1 MKRIICLM
9 IIVIVVMCGCQN
21 DKNIITENR
30 FIENQDNQYMYS
42 DVWYGTTL
50 QHSSDGYYFL
60 KDNFLYFIDEKDMSV
75 YPLCNKADCLHDRE
89 TDDRKKQGCNAYITG
104 DYLPAEQKIQYY
116 NNSIYYIDNTKI
128 ETEGLILKRIDI
140 DTQRTE
146 SVYTVKTMFIDDW
159 IIHRGYFYYAQSVIT
174 TQDSDGKEKVETDS
188 AVYGVDLEDNSS
200 SRCISD
206 FDKMGLDL
214 QKTENLQAYGN
225 YVYFD
230 CSTVEKGT
238 DILDSDN
245 SSFQDKRYVYDIE
258 KNKCYC
264 LADKVKGDSPTFC
277 GYYND
282 KIICLSGG
290 NCIYTCDLN
299 GENTKKLFDYD
310 KRYYGY
316 NIFTDGRYIYFE
328 EMEKEQGIYY
338 VFDGKGKV
346 LNRVKMP
353 FIIDPQLPYDENFIV
368 RFIEDNST
376 LQIVSKK
383 DIATKKKLTSKII
396 YDFS

>member
-1 MKRIICLM
+1 
-9 IIVIVVMCGCQN
+9 
-21 DKNIITENR
+21 
-30 FIENQDNQYMYS
+30 
-42 DVWYGTTL
+42 
-50 QHSSDGYYFL
+50 
-60 KDNFLYFIDEKDMSV
+60 
-75 YPLCNKADCLHDRE
+75 
-89 TDDRKKQGCNAYITG
+89 
-104 DYLPAEQKIQYY
+104 
-116 NNSIYYIDNTKI
+116 
-128 ETEGLILKRIDI
+128 
-140 DTQRTE
+140 
-146 SVYTVKTMFIDDW
+146 
-159 IIHRGYFYYAQSVIT
+159 
-174 TQDSDGKEKVETDS
+174 
-188 AVYGVDLEDNSS
+188 
-200 SRCISD
+200 
-206 FDKMGLDL
+206 MGLDL
-214 QKTENLQAYGN
+214 QQTENLQAYGN

-230 CSTVEKGT
+230 CSTVKKGT

-282 KIICLSGG
+282 KIIYLSGG

-353 FIIDPQLPYDENFIV
+353 FIIDPQLPYDENYIV

-383 DIATKKKLTSKII
+383 DIATSKNLTARAI
-396 YDFS
+396 YNFS